1 MIKLKIN
8 TKGLTKDL
16 NNMMEYSIGFL
27 QGAEAGKKLFFQNLG
42 ASTVEVLK
50 QFIDSMAR
58 TSPETLHHIYEWNQ
72 TGSPEARLFDIN
84 YVVTGAGLSLN
95 STFRQ
100 STTIKSGSSTP
111 FYDKARIMEDGIS
124 VQIRP
129 KKATV
134 LAFEVNGEPVFTA
147 NEVNVNNPGGP
158 EVQGSYERAFD
169 LFINQYFS
177 QAFLNS
183 SGIIGKLKDL
193 SVYKRNLKNGA
204 RSGGRQYGH
213 NLGYKWIVNAGV
225 INNG

>member
-8 TKGLTKDL
+8 TKALTKDL
-16 NNMMEYSIGFL
+16 NNIMEYSIGFL
-27 QGAEAGKKLFFQNLG
+27 QGAESGKKAFYQNLG
-42 ASTVEVLK
+42 ASTVEILK

-58 TSPETLHHIYEWNQ
+58 IDPDTLHHVYEWNQ
-72 TGSPEARLFDIN
+72 TGSPEARLFDID

-100 STTIKSGSSTP
+100 STTLKSGSSTP
-111 FYDKARIMEDGIS
+111 FYDKARIMEDGIP

-129 KKATV
+129 KNSRV
-134 LAFEVNGEPVFTA
+134 LAFDVNGEPVFTT
-147 NEVNVNNPGGP
+147 NEVNVSKPGGP
-158 EVQGSYERAFD
+158 DVQGSYERAFD

-204 RSGGRQYGH
+204 KSGRQFGQ
-213 NLGYKWIVNAGV
+213 NLGYRWIVNAGV
-225 INNG
+225 INND

>member
-1 MIKLKIN
+1 MIKIKIN

-16 NNMMEYSIGFL
+16 NNIMEYSIGFL
-27 QGAEAGKKLFFQNLG
+27 EGARDGKKQFLNNVGQ
-42 ASTVEVLK
+42 STVEVMK

-58 TSPETLHHIYEWNQ
+58 SDPEILHHVYEWNQ
-72 TGSPEARLFDIN
+72 TGSPEARLFDID
-84 YVVTGAGLSLN
+84 YVVSGAGLSLN

-100 STTIKSGSSTP
+100 STTIKNGSSTP
-111 FYDKARIMEDGIS
+111 FYDKARIMEDGIP

-129 KKATV
+129 KNSTV
-134 LAFEVNGEPVFTA
+134 LAFDVNGEAVFTT
-147 NEVNVNNPGGP
+147 NEVTVSRPGGP

-193 SVYKRNLKNGA
+193 SIYKRNLKSGA
-204 RSGGRQYGH
+204 KSGRQFGQ
-213 NLGYKWIVNAGV
+213 NLGYRWIVNAGV
-225 INNG
+225 INND